1 MNVSPCVAVLFHR
14 IGPYHF
20 AQLGIIADG
29 GPERF
34 AGGLMR
40 AVQVATRRPPPQAAW
55 FDQALL
61 GAFAR
66 RPR

>member
-20 AQLGIIADG
+20 AQLGIIADWRPHRCAD
-29 GPERF
+29 GP
-34 AGGLMR
+34 MH
-40 AVQVATRRPPPQAAW
+40 
-55 FDQALL
+55 AL
-61 GAFAR
+61 AR